1 MTEQFVGRG
10 ENLAAVIIGRLLN
23 TVTISQNPLEYLI
36 CQEEFKTLDKEVQKH
51 KFDLAA
57 NHDSQKLVI
66 EINYKHKEKAARK
79 WNDIFVPLLKKHNY
93 VPVAINDYNCRNL
106 FKQNKKKQHKLA
118 WDDFRDVI
126 DALEMAGVT
135 P

>member
-1 MTEQFVGRG
+1 MTEQFIGRA
-10 ENLAAVIIGRLLN
+10 ENLAAAIIGRLLN

-106 FKQNKKKQHKLA
+106 FKQNRKKQHNLV